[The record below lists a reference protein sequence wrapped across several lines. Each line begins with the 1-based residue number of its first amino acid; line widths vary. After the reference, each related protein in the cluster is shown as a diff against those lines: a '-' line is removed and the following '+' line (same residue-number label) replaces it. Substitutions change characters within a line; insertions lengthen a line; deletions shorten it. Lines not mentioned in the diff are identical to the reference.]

1 MVCFTMYD
9 GSFAHSKKAQII
21 HSQISMLNMPMQPLG
36 VSKSKN
42 ETKQKRSYTHKI
54 KSFILIHHSTPHFSC
69 AMALCQHWHC

>member
-36 VSKSKN
+36 VSKSKM
-42 ETKQKRSYTHKI
+42 KQNKTEA
-54 KSFILIHHSTPHFSC
+54 TPTN
-69 AMALCQHWHC
+69 